1 MSPLKLA
8 AFTAAVITLLGL
20 LAGLA
25 YVATKGMPHGP
36 ATLAEKAGPTAVVL
50 GVIIV
55 AALVVSA
62 GFGNAD
68 D

>member
-1 MSPLKLA
+1 MSAVKLA
-8 AFTAAVITLLGL
+8 AFTASVIALLGL
-20 LAGLA
+20 IAGLA

-50 GVIIV
+50 GVIVV
-55 AALVVSA
+55 AAMVIAA

-68 D
+68 E